1 MGTKNN
7 TCTGILAEMFKKEYH
22 ETEDSLALIEKIE
35 KWGDCKLQSY
45 SVKNVDGTG
54 LSSTEQYRF
63 TKSLGK
69 SGDRLYVNP
78 MVFADERK
86 NYFINPTRDMPVE
99 FSNLQNTEIKSSILI
114 PEDYEIEE
122 IPAGK
127 YLSFKDGEL
136 EAKIDIKQQ
145 GRLITT
151 VYDFN
156 VNNSFILATDY
167 AELQKFW
174 TDLLDINS
182 LKMVLKK
189 KA

>member
-1 MGTKNN
+1 
-7 TCTGILAEMFKKEYH
+7 
-22 ETEDSLALIEKIE
+22 
-35 KWGDCKLQSY
+35 
-45 SVKNVDGTG
+45 
-54 LSSTEQYRF
+54 
-63 TKSLGK
+63 
-69 SGDRLYVNP
+69 
-78 MVFADERK
+78 
-86 NYFINPTRDMPVE
+86 MPVE

-182 LKMVLKK
+182 LKIVLKK